1 MGKWSKRLE
10 SFVAY
15 AHLSLSQLATQ
26 TRTQTLLGHGT
37 LGTGHR
43 RPLAV
48 NRALISGQSKGRR
61 WVCALSMLE
70 ATFLSINT
78 HKPLHKTVV
87 LFASPALSLEPEF
100 QHICA
105 HNPLRLFKLYTLL
118 DDSPLPQLA
127 PKCSEKHGKMCWKKI
142 KIILFFSAKQQLKK
156 GKVKTSRLKGA
167 CIMKGLEF

>member
-1 MGKWSKRLE
+1 MGKWSKRLG

-15 AHLSLSQLATQ
+15 GHLSLSQLAR
-26 TRTQTLLGHGT
+26 TRTQTWTRH
-37 LGTGHR
+37 TGHR
-43 RPLAV
+43 APGTVDRRQLAV

-118 DDSPLPQLA
+118 DDAPLPHLS
-127 PKCSEKHGKMCWKKI
+127 PKVLRKTWQNVLQKNQNNP
-142 KIILFFSAKQQLKK
+142 FFSLHQTAAKK
-156 GKVKTSRLKGA
+156 GKG
-167 CIMKGLEF
+167 